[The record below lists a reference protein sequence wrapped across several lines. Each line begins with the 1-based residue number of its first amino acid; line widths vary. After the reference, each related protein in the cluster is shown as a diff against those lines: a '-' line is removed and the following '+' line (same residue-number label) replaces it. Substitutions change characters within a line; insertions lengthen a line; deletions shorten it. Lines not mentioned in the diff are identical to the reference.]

1 MIDLLPQSPELKRAL
16 ELATQLNQMLELEFK
31 ALREQNL
38 DEFEGLQP
46 VKGELLIEI
55 AKLAPPATDLQSK
68 VAWQDFRE
76 IMLACRELH
85 RRNEILIER
94 RLDAIRGTLQS
105 LRIQDNPSQM
115 EVYNRLG
122 HIARFSGARG
132 YDEA

>member
-1 MIDLLPQSPELKRAL
+1 MPQSPELKRAL

-46 VKGELLIEI
+46 VKGELLLEI
-55 AKLAPPATDLQSK
+55 AKLAPPATDLQAK
-68 VAWQDFRE
+68 VEWQDFRE
-76 IMLACRELH
+76 TMLACRELH

-105 LRIQDNPSQM
+105 LRIQDNPSQI

>member
-1 MIDLLPQSPELKRAL
+1 L

-46 VKGELLIEI
+46 VKGELLLEI
-55 AKLAPPATDLQSK
+55 AKLAPPATDLQAK
-68 VAWQDFRE
+68 VEWQDFRE
-76 IMLACRELH
+76 MMMACRELH

-105 LRIQDNPSQM
+105 LRIQDNPSQI

>member
-1 MIDLLPQSPELKRAL
+1 MLPQSPELKRAL

-46 VKGELLIEI
+46 VKGELLLEI
-55 AKLAPPATDLQSK
+55 AKLAPPATDLQAK
-68 VAWQDFRE
+68 VEWQDFRE
-76 IMLACRELH
+76 TMLACRELH

-105 LRIQDNPSQM
+105 LRIQDNPSQI